1 MEHAGFFEL
10 LAPSNSLLT
19 VDLLKQLGQGF
30 GLFLTLNICY
40 KLNYGGIFLG
50 DLYGSRVSVK

>member
-19 VDLLKQLGQGF
+19 VDLLKQLGQGL
-30 GLFLTLNICY
+30 GLFLTLNIGY